1 MIKALH
7 AISKHKNVNYFKTS
21 NRHVQAANWM
31 PNYYQ
36 EVDHYYNIW
45 QHWKKYNKEAGQGN

>member
-1 MIKALH
+1 MQYLN
-7 AISKHKNVNYFKTS
+7 SENVNYFKTS
-21 NRHVQAANWM
+21 NRHIQAANWM

-45 QHWKKYNKEAGQGN
+45 QHWKKYNKKAGQGN